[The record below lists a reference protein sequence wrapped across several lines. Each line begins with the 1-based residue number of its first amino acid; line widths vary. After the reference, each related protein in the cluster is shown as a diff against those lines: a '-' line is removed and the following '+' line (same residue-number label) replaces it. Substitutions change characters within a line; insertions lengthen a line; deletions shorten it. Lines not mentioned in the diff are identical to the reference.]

1 MFDFIFN
8 AADAL
13 LLLNFIFAC
22 LLMGGAWYFR
32 TLLVESRW
40 FALVGLANAVSI
52 FMVFSYFQ
60 ESIYR
65 TSQSVL
71 DSPSMVV
78 VNIVHFLT
86 PLTLMALFRRKLQST
101 TYFTW
106 PEKSYLVLSIAIMA
120 YFMYRYIFAD
130 FYMCPSMQYC
140 LNNKPELGLNELGI
154 SSPRCSERTYCAVNG
169 LFGLASVLKLLF
181 VAMLVGLW
189 LKHKNTILNGHWL
202 LPGVLLSY
210 GVFWAWRSLSA
221 LLIVSGVIPVE
232 STVGSLLFLQVCCAG
247 LLFAWFIQLVSAKL
261 LTEHGLKISAEQDLK
276 YKFEKN
282 ITILESYLEQ
292 HQPQFQKNLTLERL
306 AEQVGLPSRDLSSVI
321 NQHFQTNYT
330 DYLNSLRIEQAKILL
345 NEQDEAL
352 SIQVIFSQIGFNSK
366 TAFNTAFKKQT
377 GMTPTQFRNQQQ

>member
-40 FALVGLANAVSI
+40 FALVGLANVVCI

-71 DSPSMVV
+71 DSPLMVTA
-78 VNIVHFLT
+78 NIVHFLT

-101 TYFTW
+101 SYFTW
-106 PEKSYLVLSIAIMA
+106 IEKSYLVLSIAIMA

-140 LNNKPELGLNELGI
+140 LNNSPELGI

-169 LFGLASVLKLLF
+169 LFGLASVLKLIF
-181 VAMLVGLW
+181 VAILVSLW
-189 LKHKNTILNGHWL
+189 LKHKNAILSGHWL

-221 LLIVSGVIPVE
+221 LLIVTGVIPVE
-232 STVGSLLFLQVCCAG
+232 STVGSLLFLQLCCAG

-261 LTEHGLKISAEQDLK
+261 LTEHGQKISAEQDLK
-276 YKFEKN
+276 YKFDKN
-282 ITILESYLEQ
+282 IDILERYLEK
-292 HQPQFQKNLTLERL
+292 HQPQFQKNLTLDRL
-306 AEQVGLPSRDLSSVI
+306 AEQVGLPSRELSSVI

-330 DYLNSLRIEQAKILL
+330 DFLNSLRIEQAKILL
-345 NEQDEAL
+345 NVQDEPL
-352 SIQVIFSQIGFNSK
+352 SVQVIFSQIGFNSK

-377 GMTPTQFRNQQQ
+377 GMTPTQFRNQPQ

>member
-8 AADAL
+8 VADAL
-13 LLLNFIFAC
+13 LLLNFIFAS
-22 LLMGGAWYFR
+22 LLMAGAWYFR

-40 FALVGLANAVSI
+40 FVLVGLANAFSI

-71 DSPSMVV
+71 DSPLMVAA
-78 VNIVHFLT
+78 NMVHFLT

-101 TYFTW
+101 PYFTW
-106 PEKSYLVLSIAIMA
+106 TEKSYLVLSIAIMA

-140 LNNKPELGLNELGI
+140 LSNNSELGI
-154 SSPRCSERTYCAVNG
+154 NEPRCSERTYCAVNG

-181 VAMLVGLW
+181 VTMLLSLW
-189 LKHKNTILNGHWL
+189 LKHKNAILSGHWL

-232 STVGSLLFLQVCCAG
+232 STVGSLLFLQVCSDG

-261 LTEHGLKISAEQDLK
+261 LTEHGRKISTEQDLK

-282 ITILESYLEQ
+282 ISILENHLEQ
-292 HQPQFQKNLTLERL
+292 YQPQFQKNLTLERL

-330 DYLNSLRIEQAKILL
+330 DFVNSLRVEQAKILL
-345 NEQDEAL
+345 NNQDDPL

-377 GMTPTQFRNQQQ
+377 GMTPTQFRNQPQ